1 MVLQNEME
9 TFLSEFEEP
18 FCIVIGYV
26 LNHLLNARHFGCGD
40 FTFLYVITYQI
51 AQYAAEIL
59 MAGI

>member
-1 MVLQNEME
+1 ME